1 MITISL
7 VGVLF
12 YCLFGG
18 FFFKSPQTRWKEGNE
33 QRNMELDSI
42 DKSQITNSL
51 TPTAN
56 TTHHIQP
63 RAFRYHIFCC
73 SFFLFIWK
81 KFVIIVI
88 IICNVCYCLFICRV
102 LSPSLSLFYFLFS
115 FPFVS
120 LTALHTEHVG
130 TSLARTHKQRT
141 VCCRITVHSLLC
153 SLCMCF
159 ARSN

>member
-1 MITISL
+1 MFCFIA
-7 VGVLF
+7 
-12 YCLFGG
+12 CLAV
-18 FFFKSPQTRWKEGNE
+18 FFKSPQTRWKEGNE

-102 LSPSLSLFYFLFS
+102 LSPSLSLSLPLSFSLFL
-115 FPFVS
+115 PFCIS
-120 LTALHTEHVG
+120 HCTTHRACLG